1 MSTAPLSAQGSAHD
15 SAYNSTSVSAQ
26 EAAQAAGL
34 RESLGNS
41 LLINTVKLFSLLAK
55 ADNTVTQEER
65 DYVKFYLD
73 SIYHA
78 PVAKYLY
85 EQFEIFLSEN
95 IDAEQAAAQIRTG
108 FSYENRVFILMKVY
122 ELAASDTMDD
132 IERETSRR
140 IGRMIGL
147 SDPDI
152 CFVESIYDIPST
164 ETLDIAKQSEI
175 VSIHIG
181 DDPQL
186 YDIVL
191 PLPLLDLE
199 IFKIRSI
206 YIVLQKND
214 KHSVKVGGVAI
225 AGKTSRNLLNATK
238 IQHNQPIVVS
248 GYSINFEDLSY
259 YFQLKTKTLLGF
271 ALFVSRR
278 INTDR
283 KTTEFVLS
291 QMPSMDDVLLIEFTK
306 LFIILTPLGVT
317 DSDLGKLA
325 NELVVNGRPAE
336 NQVYVNLNDNILIG
350 NCPINLR
357 KLAFQYGLESEVFKF
372 DRKQTSYTIGN
383 YAGCDAVFHDGAPKR
398 WHITIDRTQT
408 ADGSPVYMLNP
419 TGCPHRVGYEGVT
432 IKKQTPV
439 EQECHIFIAKQVFHC
454 SFVTGICRSEPFRF
468 RDFIARNVRYCFQD
482 NTLALDDVSFE
493 IDYGDL
499 VAVMGPSGCGKS
511 TLLNII
517 NGYNKPNDGNIEINA
532 YDLHHDYS
540 ALKDYLGYV
549 PQDDLLFENLTVFEN
564 LYYNAKLRHPELSDK
579 EISLLVEQT
588 LVDIDLVEKR
598 DIKAGSPTQR
608 TLSGGQR
615 KRVNIGLELLA
626 DADVYFLDEPTSGLS
641 SKDSEKIIE
650 LLQRLTLKGKIV
662 FVVIHQPS
670 SKIYKFFSKIL
681 FLDKGGKTAFF
692 GDNMA
697 ALAYFKTHS
706 VESHVSATPV
716 NPEAAAQMVECPVCK
731 NVEPD
736 LLLETLE
743 EPLRDIDGVPLSQR
757 KYSPNYWKEKFLEF
771 RSSVHRLTIEDSERI
786 SLPPPRQF
794 TPHEKW
800 SQFRA
805 LLTRNFTNKFRD
817 RSNLI
822 ITFLEAPVLALAVSF
837 ILRHSAAAGL
847 EYTLFQNDNVLIF
860 VFLSVIIAT
869 FLAITNS
876 IDEIIKDA
884 AILLRERMLNIGNMS
899 YYASKFITL
908 VVFAILQ
915 NALYIAFG
923 FPVLHLKELFVAY
936 LLFLTL
942 VSVAGITVGLLVS
955 ALPNLSSKAA
965 FNIVPLVLI
974 PQIIF
979 GGALIPYSEMDH
991 LKSNSNR
998 EIPEI
1003 CQIIPAR
1010 WAYEGL
1016 MTMQDA
1022 YNSFQPKDDALQ
1034 KQAQSVLSVYDVRD
1048 AAKKEQEDLFAA
1060 DTSAGNSPHTAQ
1072 LNALTHT
1079 IEDANRTIA
1088 DYERS
1093 KPALDSAIELHRL
1106 KYQDNFGNQEIHRQ
1120 VLEAEDKL
1128 NALLARTDSTTKK
1141 PLLDKTTVGLADYPL
1156 LISRKRV
1163 PFTQITIPTVFY
1175 NAVVLLCISIAA
1187 VIAALLMLG
1196 LRERILDFAVRTGK
1210 FFQRKSAA

>member
-1 MSTAPLSAQGSAHD
+1 MSIAPHYAQDTAQSAALKE
-15 SAYNSTSVSAQ
+15 T
-26 EAAQAAGL
+26 
-34 RESLGNS
+34 LGNS

-55 ADNTVTQEER
+55 ADSNVSQAER
-65 DYVKFYLD
+65 DYVRYYLD

-78 PVAKYLY
+78 PVAQYLY
-85 EQFEIFLSEN
+85 EQFEHFLSEN

-122 ELAASDTMDD
+122 ELAASDSMDD
-132 IERETSRR
+132 VERDTARR

-152 CFVESIYDIPST
+152 CKVESIYDLPSS
-164 ETLDIAKQSEI
+164 ETLALAKESEI
-175 VSIHIG
+175 ISIHIG

-186 YDIVL
+186 YDVVL
-191 PLPLLDLE
+191 PFPLLDVE
-199 IFKIRSI
+199 VFKIRSI
-206 YIVLQKND
+206 YIILQKND
-214 KHSVKVGGVAI
+214 KHQVKVGGVPI

-238 IQHNQPIVVS
+238 IQHNQAITVDN
-248 GYSINFEDLSY
+248 YAINFEDLSY
-259 YFQLKTKTLLGF
+259 YFHLKTKTLLGF

-278 INTDR
+278 INQER
-283 KTTEFVLS
+283 KMTEFVLS

-306 LFIILTPLGVT
+306 LFIILTPLGMT

-325 NELVVNGRPAE
+325 NALVINGRAVE
-336 NQVYVNLNDNILIG
+336 SQVYVNLNDSILIG

-357 KLAFQYGLESEVFKF
+357 KLAFQYGLESEVFTFNPKNV
-372 DRKQTSYTIGN
+372 TCTIGN
-383 YAGCDAVFHDGAPKR
+383 YVGCDVVFPDGISKHWQIR
-398 WHITIDRTQT
+398 VTRKEN
-408 ADGSPVYMLNP
+408 ADGSSEYTLDP
-419 TGCPHRVGYEGVT
+419 TGCPHRIGYNGRT
-432 IKKQTPV
+432 LKKPEV
-439 EQECHIFIAKQVFHC
+439 VAAECHIFIAKQVLHC
-454 SFVTGICRSEPFRF
+454 SFLGGVVRSEPFRF
-468 RDFIARNVRYCFQD
+468 RDFIARSVRFCFQD

-532 YDLHHDYS
+532 YDLHHDYQ

-549 PQDDLLFENLTVFEN
+549 PQDDLLFENLTVYEN
-564 LYYNAKLRHPELSDK
+564 LYYNAKLRHPDMSD
-579 EISLLVEQT
+579 EEVAALVEQT
-588 LVDIDLVEKR
+588 IIDIDLVEKR

-670 SKIYKFFSKIL
+670 SKIYKLFSKIL

-706 VESHVSATPV
+706 LESHVSATPV
-716 NPEAAAQMVECPVCK
+716 NPEAAAAMVECPVCK

-757 KYSPNYWKEKFLEF
+757 KYAPMYWKEKFLDF
-771 RSSVHRLTIEDSERI
+771 RTSVHRLTIEDSERV
-786 SLPPPRQF
+786 SLPPPKQLSWNEKWAQF
-794 TPHEKW
+794 T
-800 SQFRA
+800 S
-805 LLTRNFTNKFRD
+805 LLKRNFTNKFRD

-837 ILRHSAAAGL
+837 ILRHVADLGV
-847 EYTLFQNDNVLIF
+847 EYSFFQNDNVLIF
-860 VFLSVIIAT
+860 IFLAVIIST

-884 AILLRERMLNIGNMS
+884 AILLRERMLNIGNVS

-908 VVFAILQ
+908 VVFSILQ
-915 NALYIAFG
+915 NALFIAFA
-923 FPVLHLKELFVAY
+923 FPVLQLRELFLPY

-942 VSVAGITVGLLVS
+942 VSVVGVAIGLLVS

-965 FNIVPLVLI
+965 FNIVPLILI

-979 GGALIPYSEMDH
+979 GGALIPYSEMAH
-991 LKSNSNR
+991 LKFKPER

-1010 WAYEGL
+1010 WAYEGM

-1022 YNSFQPKDDALQ
+1022 YNSFQGKDDALQ
-1034 KQAQSVLSVYDVRD
+1034 LVAKSILSVYDVRD
-1048 AAKKEQEDLFAA
+1048 AATKERDAIIASDSNAVNNPAL
-1060 DTSAGNSPHTAQ
+1060 HTKLA
-1072 LNALTHT
+1072 
-1079 IEDANRTIA
+1079 EVNRTIEEA
-1088 DYERS
+1088 QRKIDDYE
-1093 KPALDSAIELHRL
+1093 KNKNTLDSAVEQHRL
-1106 KYQDNFGNQEIHRQ
+1106 LYQDKYGNQEIHRQ
-1120 VLEAEDKL
+1120 IMEAQDKFG
-1128 NALLARTDSTTKK
+1128 AMLARVDSTTGK
-1141 PLLDKTTVGLADYPL
+1141 PLMDKNDAGLFHYPMLLAEKRIPFSTT
-1156 LISRKRV
+1156 R
-1163 PFTQITIPTVFY
+1163 IPTIFY
-1175 NAVVLLCISIAA
+1175 NSIVLILITFAA
-1187 VIAALLMLG
+1187 ILAALG
-1196 LRERILDFAVRTGK
+1196 LLSMRERLLDAVLRLTK
-1210 FFQRKSAA
+1210 IFQRR

>member
-1 MSTAPLSAQGSAHD
+1 MSTVSQYAPDSAQ
-15 SAYNSTSVSAQ
+15 ST
-26 EAAQAAGL
+26 GL
-34 RESLGNS
+34 KESLGNS

-55 ADNTVTQEER
+55 ADSNVSQAER
-65 DYVKFYLD
+65 DYVRFYLD

-78 PVAKYLY
+78 PVAEYLY
-85 EQFEIFLSEN
+85 EQFEYFLSEN

-122 ELAASDTMDD
+122 ELAASDSMDD
-132 IERETSRR
+132 VERETARR

-147 SDPDI
+147 ADGDI
-152 CFVESIYDIPST
+152 CKVESIYDIPST
-164 ETLDIAKQSEI
+164 ETLEIAKQSEI
-175 VSIHIG
+175 ISIHIG
-181 DDPQL
+181 DDPHL
-186 YDIVL
+186 YDVVL
-191 PLPLLDLE
+191 PYPLLDVE
-199 IFKIRSI
+199 VFKIRSI
-206 YIVLQKND
+206 YIILQKND
-214 KHSVKVGGVAI
+214 KHQIKVGSVPI

-238 IQHNQPIVVS
+238 IQHNQAITVND
-248 GYSINFEDLSY
+248 YNINFEDLSY
-259 YFQLKTKTLLGF
+259 YFHLKTKTLLGF

-278 INTDR
+278 INQER

-291 QMPSMDDVLLIEFTK
+291 QMPSMEDVLLIEFTK

-325 NELVVNGRPAE
+325 NELVVNGRPVETQA
-336 NQVYVNLNDNILIG
+336 YVNLNDSVLIG

-357 KLAFQYGLESEVFKF
+357 KLAFQYGLESEVFTF
-372 DRKQTSYTIGN
+372 DPKKVQCTIGN
-383 YAGCDAVFHDGAPKR
+383 HAGCDVIFHDGISKQWQMHVTRKENANGVAEFILDP
-398 WHITIDRTQT
+398 
-408 ADGSPVYMLNP
+408 A
-419 TGCPHRVGYEGVT
+419 GCPHRVGYNGKAL
-432 IKKQTPV
+432 KKP
-439 EQECHIFIAKQVFHC
+439 EALAPECHIFIAKQVLHC
-454 SFVTGICRSEPFRF
+454 SFLGGVVRSEPFRF
-468 RDFIARNVRYCFQD
+468 RDFIARNVRYSFQD
-482 NTLALDDVSFE
+482 NTLALDDISFE

-517 NGYNKPNDGNIEINA
+517 NGYNRPNLGNIEINA
-532 YDLHHDYS
+532 YDLHHDYQ

-549 PQDDLLFENLTVFEN
+549 PQDDLLFENLTVYEN
-564 LYYNAKLRHPELSDK
+564 LAYNAKLRHPEMSDE
-579 EISLLVEQT
+579 EITTLVEQT

-706 VESHVSATPV
+706 LESHVTATPV
-716 NPEAAAQMVECPVCK
+716 NPEAAAEMVECPVCK

-757 KYSPNYWKEKFLEF
+757 KYSPIYWKDKFLDF
-771 RSSVHRLTIEDSERI
+771 RSSVHRLTIEDSERV
-786 SLPPPRQF
+786 SLPPPRELSLTEKWTQF
-794 TPHEKW
+794 T
-800 SQFRA
+800 S
-805 LLTRNFTNKFRD
+805 LLKRNFVNKFRD

-837 ILRHSAAAGL
+837 ILRHAADIGV
-847 EYTLFQNDNVLIF
+847 EYTFFQNDNVLIF
-860 VFLSVIIAT
+860 IFLSVIIST

-884 AILLRERMLNIGNMS
+884 AILLRERMLNIGNVS

-908 VVFAILQ
+908 IVFAVLQ
-915 NALYIAFG
+915 NALFIAAA
-923 FPVLHLKELFVAY
+923 FPVLQLRELYLPY

-942 VSVAGITVGLLVS
+942 VSIVGIAIGLLVS
-955 ALPNLSSKAA
+955 ALPNLSAKAA
-965 FNIVPLVLI
+965 FNIVPLILI

-979 GGALIPYSEMDH
+979 GGALIQYSEMAH
-991 LKSNSNR
+991 LKFNTDR

-1003 CQIIPAR
+1003 SQIIPAR

-1022 YNSFQPKDDALQ
+1022 YNRFQSKDDALQ
-1034 KQAQSVLSVYDVRD
+1034 AIAKGILKVYDERD
-1048 AAKKEQEDLFAA
+1048 AATKEREAIIAA
-1060 DTSAGNSPHTAQ
+1060 DSSANTNPTLQAK
-1072 LNALTHT
+1072 LAE
-1079 IEDANRTIA
+1079 INRTIETA
-1088 DYERS
+1088 QRRIDEYE
-1093 KPALDSAIELHRL
+1093 KNKGALDSAVEQHRL
-1106 KYQDNFGNQEIHRQ
+1106 QFQDKYGNQEIHRQ
-1120 VLEAEDKL
+1120 IMEAQDKL
-1128 NALLARTDSTTKK
+1128 GAMLARADSATGK
-1141 PLLDKTTVGLADYPL
+1141 PIFADKSGNIGFLNYPM
-1156 LISRKRV
+1156 LINEKRV
-1163 PFTQITIPTVFY
+1163 FFLPTAIPTIFY
-1175 NAVVLLCISIAA
+1175 NAAVLLLITVAA
-1187 VIAALLMLG
+1187 IIGALG
-1196 LRERILDFAVRTGK
+1196 LLSMRERLLDAVFRVTK
-1210 FFQRKSAA
+1210 IFQRK

>member
-1 MSTAPLSAQGSAHD
+1 MISHAHD
-15 SAYNSTSVSAQ
+15 TSQAST
-26 EAAQAAGL
+26 L
-34 RESLGNS
+34 KESLGNS

-55 ADNTVTQEER
+55 ADSSVSQAER
-65 DYVKFYLD
+65 DYVRFYLT

-78 PVAKYLY
+78 PVAEYLY
-85 EQFEIFLSEN
+85 KQFEYFLSEN

-132 IERETSRR
+132 VERETARR

-147 SDPDI
+147 TDPDI
-152 CFVESIYDIPST
+152 CKVESIYDLPST
-164 ETLDIAKQSEI
+164 ETLEIAKQSEI
-175 VSIHIG
+175 ISITIG

-186 YDIVL
+186 FDIVL
-191 PLPLLDLE
+191 PFPLLDVE

-206 YIVLQKND
+206 YIILQKND
-214 KHSVKVGGVAI
+214 KHLVKVGNVPI

-238 IQHNQPIVVS
+238 IQHNQSIS
-248 GYSINFEDLSY
+248 IDSYTINFEDLSY
-259 YFQLKTKTLLGF
+259 YFHLKTKTLLGF

-278 INTDR
+278 INPER
-283 KTTEFVLS
+283 RTTEFVLS

-325 NELVVNGRPAE
+325 NQLVVNGRPVE
-336 NQVYVNLNDNILIG
+336 TQVYVNLNDSVLIG

-357 KLAFQYGLESEVFKF
+357 KLAFQYGLESEVFTF
-372 DRKQTSYTIGN
+372 DPKKPSFTFGN
-383 YAGCDAVFHDGAPKR
+383 HAECDAIFHDGLSKQ
-398 WHITIDRTQT
+398 WHITVTRKDHASSAEYILDPR
-408 ADGSPVYMLNP
+408 
-419 TGCPHRVGYEGVT
+419 GCPHRIGYNGKAV
-432 IKKQTPV
+432 KKPQILPA
-439 EQECHIFIAKQVFHC
+439 ECHIFISKQVFHC
-454 SFVTGICRSEPFRF
+454 SFLGGVVRSEPFRF
-468 RDFIARNVRYCFQD
+468 RDFIARNVRYSFQD
-482 NTLALDDVSFE
+482 NTLALDDISFE

-511 TLLNII
+511 TLLNIM

-532 YDLHHDYS
+532 YDLHHDYQ

-549 PQDDLLFENLTVFEN
+549 PQDDLLFENLTVYEN
-564 LYYNAKLRHPELSDK
+564 LMYNARLRHPDMSDE
-579 EISLLVEQT
+579 EICTLVEQT

-598 DIKAGSPTQR
+598 NVKVGSPTQR

-615 KRVNIGLELLA
+615 KRLNIGLELLA

-670 SKIYKFFSKIL
+670 SKIYKMFNKIL

-692 GDNMA
+692 GDTMA

-706 VESHVSATPV
+706 LESHVSASPV
-716 NPEAAAQMVECPVCK
+716 NPEVAAEMVECPVCK

-757 KYSPNYWKEKFLEF
+757 KYTPMYWKEKFLDF
-771 RSSVHRLTIEDSERI
+771 RASVHRLTIEDSERV
-786 SLPPPRQF
+786 SLPQPRELSLREKWRQF
-794 TPHEKW
+794 TT
-800 SQFRA
+800 
-805 LLTRNFTNKFRD
+805 LLQRNFVNKFRD

-822 ITFLEAPVLALAVSF
+822 ITFFEAPALALAVSF
-837 ILRHSAAAGL
+837 ILRHAADIDA
-847 EYTLFQNDNVLIF
+847 EYNLFQNDNLAIF
-860 VFLSVIIAT
+860 IFLAVIIAT

-884 AILLRERMLNIGNMS
+884 AVLLRERMLNIGNLS

-908 VVFAILQ
+908 VVFALLQ
-915 NALYIAFG
+915 NALFIIAA
-923 FPVLHLKELFVAY
+923 FPILQLQELHAAY

-942 VSVAGITVGLLVS
+942 VSIVGIATGLLIS
-955 ALPNLSSKAA
+955 ALPNLSAKAA

-979 GGALIPYSEMDH
+979 GGALIPYSEMTH
-991 LKSNSNR
+991 LKFNTTR

-1003 CQIIPAR
+1003 CQLIPAR

-1016 MTMQDA
+1016 ITMQDR
-1022 YNSFQPKDDALQ
+1022 YNRFQSRDDELQ
-1034 KQAQSVLSVYDVRD
+1034 APAKNILRVYDERD
-1048 AAKKEQEDLFAA
+1048 AALQERNSLLAQA
-1060 DTSAGNSPHTAQ
+1060 DSSTLSAELQTKLVQ
-1072 LNALTHT
+1072 LNQS
-1079 IEDANRTIA
+1079 IERAEREIDA
-1088 DYERS
+1088 YEQNKAS
-1093 KPALDSAIELHRL
+1093 LDSAVEQHRL
-1106 KYQDNFGNQEIHRQ
+1106 QFQDKYGNQEIHRQ
-1120 VLEAEDKL
+1120 VLEAQDKL
-1128 NALLARTDSTTKK
+1128 HAMLQALDSTGGVMTQAHI
-1141 PLLDKTTVGLADYPL
+1141 GLFDYPM
-1156 LISRKRV
+1156 LIHEKRMFFSQKYV
-1163 PFTQITIPTVFY
+1163 PTVCY
-1175 NAVVLLCISIAA
+1175 NAVVLICMTIFT
-1187 VIAALLMLG
+1187 VLLSLG
-1196 LRERILDFAVRTGK
+1196 LLSVRERLLDTTLRITK
-1210 FFQRKSAA
+1210 LFQHK

>member
-1 MSTAPLSAQGSAHD
+1 MSTAPQYAQDTAQSAA
-15 SAYNSTSVSAQ
+15 
-26 EAAQAAGL
+26 L
-34 RESLGNS
+34 KESLGNS

-55 ADNTVTQEER
+55 ADSNVSQAER
-65 DYVKFYLD
+65 DYVRFYLD

-78 PVAKYLY
+78 PVAQYLY
-85 EQFEIFLSEN
+85 EQFEHFLSET

-122 ELAASDTMDD
+122 ELAASDSMDD
-132 IERETSRR
+132 VERDTARR

-147 SDPDI
+147 TDPDI
-152 CFVESIYDIPST
+152 CKVESIYDLPSS
-164 ETLDIAKQSEI
+164 ETLEIAKQSEI
-175 VSIHIG
+175 ISIHIG
-181 DDPQL
+181 DDPHL
-186 YDIVL
+186 YDVVL
-191 PLPLLDLE
+191 PIPLLDVE
-199 IFKIRSI
+199 VFKIRSI
-206 YIVLQKND
+206 YIILQKND
-214 KHSVKVGGVAI
+214 KHQVKVGGVPI

-238 IQHNQPIVVS
+238 IQHNQPISVNN
-248 GYSINFEDLSY
+248 YSINFEDLSY
-259 YFQLKTKTLLGF
+259 YFHLKTKTLLGF

-278 INTDR
+278 IIEER

-306 LFIILTPLGVT
+306 LFIILTPLGMT

-325 NELVVNGRPAE
+325 NELVVNGRPVE
-336 NQVYVNLNDNILIG
+336 TQIYVNLNDSVLIG

-357 KLAFQYGLESEVFKF
+357 KLAFQYGLESEVFTFNPKNE
-372 DRKQTSYTIGN
+372 TCTIGN
-383 YAGCDAVFHDGAPKR
+383 YEGCDVVFHDGISKHWQIKVFRSQNAAGASEYSL
-398 WHITIDRTQT
+398 D
-408 ADGSPVYMLNP
+408 P
-419 TGCPHRVGYEGVT
+419 TGCPHRVGYNGRT
-432 IKKQTPV
+432 LKKLEPV
-439 EQECHIFIAKQVFHC
+439 AAECHIFIAKQVFHC
-454 SFVTGICRSEPFRF
+454 SFLGGVVRSEPFRF
-468 RDFIARNVRYCFQD
+468 RDFIARSVRFCFQD
-482 NTLALDDVSFE
+482 NTLALDDISFE

-532 YDLHHDYS
+532 YDLHHDYQ

-549 PQDDLLFENLTVFEN
+549 PQDDLLFENLTVYEN
-564 LYYNAKLRHPELSDK
+564 LFYNAKLRHPDVSDE
-579 EISLLVEQT
+579 EITALVEQT
-588 LVDIDLVEKR
+588 IIDIDLVEKR

-670 SKIYKFFSKIL
+670 SKIYKMFSKIL

-706 VESHVSATPV
+706 MESHVTSSPV
-716 NPEAAAQMVECPVCK
+716 NPETAAEMVECPVCK

-757 KYSPNYWKEKFLEF
+757 KYAPMYWKEKFLDY

-786 SLPPPRQF
+786 SLPPPRSLSPSEKWAQF
-794 TPHEKW
+794 T
-800 SQFRA
+800 S
-805 LLTRNFTNKFRD
+805 LLKRNFTNKFRD

-837 ILRHSAAAGL
+837 ILRHAAGL
-847 EYTLFQNDNVLIF
+847 GVEYSFFQNDNVLVFI
-860 VFLSVIIAT
+860 FLSVIIST

-884 AILLRERMLNIGNMS
+884 AILLRERMLNIGNVS

-908 VVFAILQ
+908 VAFSVLQ
-915 NALYIAFG
+915 NALFIGFA
-923 FPVLHLKELFVAY
+923 FPVLQLGELYLPY

-942 VSVAGITVGLLVS
+942 VSIAGTAFGLLVS

-965 FNIVPLVLI
+965 FNIVPLILI

-979 GGALIPYSEMDH
+979 GGALITYSKMDH
-991 LKSNSNR
+991 LKFKPER

-1022 YNSFQPKDDALQ
+1022 YNRFQSKDDALQ
-1034 KQAQSVLSVYDVRD
+1034 AVAKNILSVYDVRD
-1048 AAKKEQEDLFAA
+1048 EAVKEREAIMAA
-1060 DTSAGNSPHTAQ
+1060 DSTAATVP
-1072 LNALTHT
+1072 ALQSKLAEVTRT
-1079 IEDANRTIA
+1079 IENAQRTINE
-1088 DYERS
+1088 YEQNKAS
-1093 KPALDSAIELHRL
+1093 LDSTVEQHRL
-1106 KYQDNFGNQEIHRQ
+1106 LYQDKYGNQEIHRQ
-1120 VLEAEDKL
+1120 IMEAQDKL
-1128 NALLARTDSTTKK
+1128 GAILARTDSATGK
-1141 PLLDKTTVGLADYPL
+1141 PLMDKSSIGLFTYPMLIAEKRIPLTTT
-1156 LISRKRV
+1156 S
-1163 PFTQITIPTVFY
+1163 IPTVFY
-1175 NAVVLLCISIAA
+1175 NAVVLVLISILA
-1187 VIAALLMLG
+1187 VIAALGLLA
-1196 LRERILDFAVRTGK
+1196 LRERLLDAVQRMTK
-1210 FFQRKSAA
+1210 IFQRKS

>member
-1 MSTAPLSAQGSAHD
+1 MSISPHIVHDTAQLTA
-15 SAYNSTSVSAQ
+15 
-26 EAAQAAGL
+26 L
-34 RESLGNS
+34 KESLGNS

-55 ADNTVTQEER
+55 ADSNVTQAER

-78 PVAKYLY
+78 PVAQYLF
-85 EQFEIFLSEN
+85 EQFEFFLSEN
-95 IDAEQAAAQIRTG
+95 IDAEQAASQIRTG

-122 ELAASDTMDD
+122 ELAASDSMDE
-132 IERETSRR
+132 IERETARK

-147 SDPDI
+147 TDADI
-152 CFVESIYDIPST
+152 CKVESIYDIPSS
-164 ETLDIAKQSEI
+164 ETLEIAKQSEI
-175 VSIHIG
+175 ISIHIG

-191 PLPLLDLE
+191 PLPLLDVE
-199 IFKIRSI
+199 VFKIRSI
-206 YIVLQKND
+206 YIILQKND
-214 KHSVKVGGVAI
+214 KHQVKVGGVPI
-225 AGKTSRNLLNATK
+225 AGKTSKNLLNATK
-238 IQHNQPIVVS
+238 IQHNQTIVV
-248 GYSINFEDLSY
+248 GTYTLNFEDLGY
-259 YFQLKTKTLLGF
+259 YFHLKTKTLLGF

-278 INTDR
+278 INQER
-283 KTTEFVLS
+283 RTTEFVLS
-291 QMPSMDDVLLIEFTK
+291 QMPSMEDVLLIEFTK

-325 NELVVNGRPAE
+325 NELVVNGRPVE
-336 NQVYVNLNDNILIG
+336 TQIYVNLNDSVLIG

-357 KLAFQYGLESEVFKF
+357 KLAFQYGLESEVFTF
-372 DRKQTSYTIGN
+372 DPKKTSFTIGN
-383 YAGCDAVFHDGAPKR
+383 FVGCDVVLNDGISKR
-398 WHITIDRTQT
+398 WQAEVQRIENSGGGDTSYILDPR
-408 ADGSPVYMLNP
+408 D
-419 TGCPHRVGYEGVT
+419 CPHRIGYNGKA
-432 IKKQTPV
+432 IKKP
-439 EQECHIFIAKQVFHC
+439 EQVSAECNIFFSKQVLHC
-454 SFVTGICRSEPFRF
+454 SFLGGVVRSEPFRF

-517 NGYNKPNDGNIEINA
+517 NGYNKPNNGNIEINA
-532 YDLHHDYS
+532 YDLHHDYQ

-549 PQDDLLFENLTVFEN
+549 PQDDLLFENLTVYEN
-564 LYYNAKLRHPELSDK
+564 LYYNAKLRHPDMVED
-579 EISLLVEQT
+579 EIVALVEQT
-588 LVDIDLVEKR
+588 IIDIDLQEKR
-598 DIKAGSPTQR
+598 NIKVGSSTQR

-670 SKIYKFFSKIL
+670 SKIYKMFSKVL

-706 VESHVSATPV
+706 LESQISSTPV
-716 NPEAAAQMVECPVCK
+716 NPEAAAKMVECPVCK

-757 KYSPNYWKEKFLEF
+757 KYSPTYWKDKFLDF
-771 RSSVHRLTIEDSERI
+771 RSSVHRLTIEDSERV
-786 SLPPPRQF
+786 SLPPPKELSTKER
-794 TPHEKW
+794 W
-800 SQFRA
+800 SQFVS
-805 LLTRNFTNKFRD
+805 LLKRNFTNKFRD

-822 ITFLEAPVLALAVSF
+822 ITFLEAPALALAVSF
-837 ILRHSAAAGL
+837 ILRHSPGFGA
-847 EYTLFQNDNVLIF
+847 EYTFFQNDNITIF
-860 VFLSVIIAT
+860 IFLAVIIST

-884 AILLRERMLNIGNMS
+884 AILLRERMLNIGNIS

-908 VVFAILQ
+908 IVFSVVQ
-915 NALYIAFG
+915 NFLFIAFA
-923 FPVLHLKELFVAY
+923 FPVLQIRELFLPY

-942 VSVAGITVGLLVS
+942 VSIVGVTVGLLVS

-965 FNIVPLVLI
+965 FNIIPLILI

-991 LKSNSNR
+991 LKLVEER
-998 EIPEI
+998 EIPEV
-1003 CQIIPAR
+1003 CQLIPAR
-1010 WAYEGL
+1010 WAFEGI
-1016 MTMQDA
+1016 MTMHDA
-1022 YNSFQPKDDALQ
+1022 YNSFQATDDALQ
-1034 KQAQSVLSVYDVRD
+1034 TPAKRILEVYDRRDSALQARQSTESPAALAELDQIIRD
-1048 AAKKEQEDLFAA
+1048 ANEQI
-1060 DTSAGNSPHTAQ
+1060 AQ
-1072 LNALTHT
+1072 
-1079 IEDANRTIA
+1079 
-1088 DYERS
+1088 YEREKNS
-1093 KPALDSAIELHRL
+1093 LDSALEQHRL
-1106 KYQDNFGNQEIHRQ
+1106 AYQDKYGNQEIHRQ
-1120 VLEAEDKL
+1120 IMEAQDKFD
-1128 NALLARTDSTTKK
+1128 AMLAKTD
-1141 PLLDKTTVGLADYPL
+1141 DKAPRLTAAEVHCLQYPM
-1156 LISRKRV
+1156 LISAKRI
-1163 PFTQITIPTVFY
+1163 PFTTFIIPTPFF
-1175 NAVVLLCISIAA
+1175 NAAILALIALGMIIGALVL
-1187 VIAALLMLG
+1187 LG
-1196 LRERILDFAVRTGK
+1196 LRERILDGAVRISK
-1210 FFQRKSAA
+1210 LFQRKLS

>member
-1 MSTAPLSAQGSAHD
+1 MSTAPHYAQDTAQSAA
-15 SAYNSTSVSAQ
+15 
-26 EAAQAAGL
+26 L
-34 RESLGNS
+34 KESLGNS

-55 ADNTVTQEER
+55 ADSNVSQAER
-65 DYVKFYLD
+65 DYVRFYLD

-78 PVAKYLY
+78 PVAEYLY
-85 EQFEIFLSEN
+85 EQFEFFLSEN

-122 ELAASDTMDD
+122 ELAASDDMDD
-132 IERETSRR
+132 LERETARR

-147 SDPDI
+147 TDPDI
-152 CFVESIYDIPST
+152 CKVESIYDIPST

-175 VSIHIG
+175 ISIHIG
-181 DDPQL
+181 DDPHL
-186 YDIVL
+186 YDVVL
-191 PLPLLDLE
+191 PFPLMDVE
-199 IFKIRSI
+199 VFKIRSI
-206 YIVLQKND
+206 YIILQKND
-214 KHSVKVGGVAI
+214 KHQVKVGGVPI

-238 IQHNQPIVVS
+238 IQHNQPISV
-248 GYSINFEDLSY
+248 GAYNLNFEDLSY
-259 YFQLKTKTLLGF
+259 YFHLKTKTLLGF

-278 INTDR
+278 INEER

-306 LFIILTPLGVT
+306 LFIILTPLGMT

-325 NELVVNGRPAE
+325 NELVVNGRPVE
-336 NQVYVNLNDNILIG
+336 TQIYVNLNDSVLIG

-357 KLAFQYGLESEVFKF
+357 KLAFQYGLESEVFTF
-372 DRKQTSYTIGN
+372 DPKKEICTIGN
-383 YAGCDAVFHDGAPKR
+383 YSGCDVIFNDGASKHWQIKVFR
-398 WHITIDRTQT
+398 SQNASGTNEYTID
-408 ADGSPVYMLNP
+408 P
-419 TGCPHRVGYEGVT
+419 TGCPHRVGYDGRSL
-432 IKKQTPV
+432 KKPEPV
-439 EQECHIFIAKQVFHC
+439 AAECHIFIAKQVLHC
-454 SFVTGICRSEPFRF
+454 SFLGGVVRSEPFRF
-468 RDFIARNVRYCFQD
+468 RDFIARSVRFCFQD
-482 NTLALDDVSFE
+482 NTLALDDISFE

-517 NGYNKPNDGNIEINA
+517 NGYNKPNNGNIEINA
-532 YDLHHDYS
+532 YDLHHDYQ

-549 PQDDLLFENLTVFEN
+549 PQDDLLFENLTVYEN
-564 LYYNAKLRHPELSDK
+564 LFYNAKLRHPEMSDE
-579 EISLLVEQT
+579 EIMILVEQT

-670 SKIYKFFSKIL
+670 SKIYKMFSKIL

-706 VESHVSATPV
+706 LESHVSATPV
-716 NPEAAAQMVECPVCK
+716 NPEAAAEMVECPVCK

-757 KYSPNYWKEKFLEF
+757 KYTPMYWKEKFLDY
-771 RSSVHRLTIEDSERI
+771 RSSVHRLTIEDSERVA
-786 SLPPPRQF
+786 LPPPRELAPSEKWTQF
-794 TPHEKW
+794 T
-800 SQFRA
+800 S
-805 LLTRNFTNKFRD
+805 LLKRNFINKFRD

-837 ILRHSAAAGL
+837 ILRHVADLGV
-847 EYTLFQNDNVLIF
+847 EYTFFQNDNVLIF
-860 VFLSVIIAT
+860 IFLAVIIST

-884 AILLRERMLNIGNMS
+884 AILLRERMLNIGNVS

-908 VVFAILQ
+908 VVFSVIQ
-915 NALYIAFG
+915 NALFIAFA
-923 FPVLHLKELFVAY
+923 FPVLQLRELFLPY

-942 VSVAGITVGLLVS
+942 VSVAGIAIGLLVS

-965 FNIVPLVLI
+965 FNIVPLILI

-979 GGALIPYSEMDH
+979 GGALIPYSEMAH
-991 LKSNSNR
+991 LKFKPER

-1022 YNSFQPKDDALQ
+1022 FNSFQNRDDELQ
-1034 KQAQSVLSVYDVRD
+1034 AVAKSILSTYDVRD
-1048 AAKKEQEDLFAA
+1048 QAIREREALLAA
-1060 DTSAGNSPHTAQ
+1060 DTTTANIPLLQNKLSELNRSIEETEHKIREYEAGK
-1072 LNALTHT
+1072 
-1079 IEDANRTIA
+1079 
-1088 DYERS
+1088 S
-1093 KPALDSAIELHRL
+1093 KLDSALEQHRL
-1106 KYQDNFGNQEIHRQ
+1106 LNQDKYGNQEIHRQ
-1120 VLEAEDKL
+1120 IMEAQDKL
-1128 NALLARTDSTTKK
+1128 GAMLARTDSATHK
-1141 PLLDKTTVGLADYPL
+1141 PLLDKSALGLFHYPM
-1156 LISRKRV
+1156 LIAEKRV
-1163 PFTQITIPTVFY
+1163 PFTATTVPTIFY
-1175 NAVVLLCISIAA
+1175 NAVVLILISIAA
-1187 VIAALLMLG
+1187 VIGALGLLG
-1196 LRERILDFAVRTGK
+1196 LRERLLDAVLRISK
-1210 FFQRKSAA
+1210 IFQRRS

>member
-1 MSTAPLSAQGSAHD
+1 MSTAPLSLTDTAQSA
-15 SAYNSTSVSAQ
+15 A
-26 EAAQAAGL
+26 L

-55 ADNTVTQEER
+55 ADSNVSQAER
-65 DYVKFYLD
+65 DYVRFYLE

-78 PVAKYLY
+78 PVAEYLF
-85 EQFEIFLSEN
+85 EQFEVFVEEN
-95 IDAEQAAAQIRTG
+95 IDAEAAAAQIRTG

-122 ELAASDTMDD
+122 ELAASDSMDD
-132 IERETSRR
+132 IERETARR

-147 SDPDI
+147 SDADI
-152 CFVESIYDIPST
+152 CFVESIYDLPSN
-164 ETLDIAKQSEI
+164 ETLEIAKRSEI

-181 DDPQL
+181 DDAHL
-186 YDIVL
+186 FDMVL
-191 PLPLLDLE
+191 PFPLLDVE
-199 IFKIRSI
+199 VFKIRSI
-206 YIVLQKND
+206 FIILQKND
-214 KHSVKVGGVAI
+214 KHAVKVGGVAI

-238 IQHNQPIVVS
+238 IQHNQAITINE
-248 GYSINFEDLSY
+248 YTINFEDLAY

-278 INTDR
+278 INVDR

-291 QMPSMDDVLLIEFTK
+291 QMPTMDDVLLIEFTK

-325 NELVVNGRPAE
+325 NELIVNGRVVE
-336 NQVYVNLNDNILIG
+336 NQVYVNLNDSVLIG

-372 DRKQTSYTIGN
+372 DPKKEAFTFGN
-383 YAGCDAVFHDGAPKR
+383 YESCDVVFHDGISKR
-398 WHITIDRTQT
+398 WQIKVTRTQKGNEQEYT
-408 ADGSPVYMLNP
+408 LHPG
-419 TGCPHRVGYEGVT
+419 GCPHRIGLDGQAISRPTVVQAES
-432 IKKQTPV
+432 
-439 EQECHIFIAKQVFHC
+439 HIFIAKQVFHC
-454 SFVTGICRSEPFRF
+454 SFQGGLCRSEPFRF
-468 RDFIARNVRYCFQD
+468 RDLIAHNVRYCFQD

-532 YDLHHDYS
+532 YDLHHEYS

-564 LYYNAKLRHPELSDK
+564 LYYNAKLRHPDMSEE
-579 EISLLVEQT
+579 EITMLVEQA

-615 KRVNIGLELLA
+615 KRVNIGLELLS

-670 SKIYKFFSKIL
+670 SKIYKMFSKVL

-706 VESHVSATPV
+706 AESHISSTPI
-716 NPEAAAQMVECPVCK
+716 NPEAAAAMVECPVCK

-771 RSSVHRLTIEDSERI
+771 RSSVHRLTIEDSERV
-786 SLPPPRQF
+786 SLPPPKLLAPR
-794 TPHEKW
+794 EKW
-800 SQFRA
+800 KQFRA

-822 ITFLEAPVLALAVSF
+822 ITFLEAPILGLAVAF
-837 ILRHSAAAGL
+837 ILRHAPGFGT
-847 EYTLFQNDNVLIF
+847 EYSFFQNDNVLIF
-860 VFLSVIIAT
+860 IFLAVIIST
-869 FLAITNS
+869 FLGITNS

-884 AILLRERMLNIGNMS
+884 AILLRERMLNIGNVS

-908 VVFAILQ
+908 IIFAVLQ
-915 NALYIAFG
+915 NALFIVFA
-923 FPVLHLKELFVAY
+923 FPVLQMNELYIQY
-936 LLFLTL
+936 LFFLTL
-942 VSVAGITVGLLVS
+942 VSINGIALGLLVS
-955 ALPNLSSKAA
+955 SLPNLSSKAA
-965 FNIVPLVLI
+965 FNIVPLILI

-979 GGALIPYSEMDH
+979 GGALISFSEMDH
-991 LKSNSNR
+991 LKINPSR

-1003 CQIIPAR
+1003 CQVVPAR

-1016 MTMQDA
+1016 MTMQDR
-1022 YNSFQPKDDALQ
+1022 YNSFQPVDDELQ
-1034 KQAQSVLSVYDVRD
+1034 ARANGVLGIYDKREE
-1048 AAKKEQEDLFAA
+1048 AKKERDGLLAQD
-1060 DTSAGNSPHTAQ
+1060 SAGTSTPNQHQSRIAE
-1072 LNALTHT
+1072 LNAT
-1079 IEDANRTIA
+1079 ISASEQRIGEYEAN
-1088 DYERS
+1088 
-1093 KPALDSAIELHRL
+1093 KPALDSLIEQHRL
-1106 KYQDNFGNQEIHRQ
+1106 NYQDKYGNQEIHRQ
-1120 VLEAEDKL
+1120 VLEAQDKL
-1128 NALLARTDSTTKK
+1128 REILTRTDSLTQK
-1141 PLLDKTTVGLADYPL
+1141 PLVDKSNVGLFHYPL
-1156 LISRKRV
+1156 LISEKRV
-1163 PFTQITIPTVFY
+1163 PLTSFTIPTIFY
-1175 NAVVLLCISIAA
+1175 NSVVLLFITLAA
-1187 VIAALLMLG
+1187 VGAALALLG
-1196 LRERILDFAVRTGK
+1196 LRERILDAVFRLSK
-1210 FFQRKSAA
+1210 VFQRGK

>member
-1 MSTAPLSAQGSAHD
+1 MSTAPQYAQDTAQSAA
-15 SAYNSTSVSAQ
+15 
-26 EAAQAAGL
+26 L
-34 RESLGNS
+34 KESLGNS

-55 ADNTVTQEER
+55 ADSNVSQAER

-78 PVAKYLY
+78 PVAQYLY
-85 EQFEIFLSEN
+85 EQFEYFLSET

-122 ELAASDTMDD
+122 ELAASDSMDD
-132 IERETSRR
+132 VERDTARR

-147 SDPDI
+147 TDPDI
-152 CFVESIYDIPST
+152 CKVESIYDLPSS
-164 ETLDIAKQSEI
+164 ETLAIAKQSEI
-175 VSIHIG
+175 ISIHIG
-181 DDPQL
+181 DDPHL
-186 YDIVL
+186 YDVVL
-191 PLPLLDLE
+191 PIPLLDVE
-199 IFKIRSI
+199 VFKIRSI
-206 YIVLQKND
+206 YIILQKND
-214 KHSVKVGGVAI
+214 KHQVRVGGVPI

-238 IQHNQPIVVS
+238 IQHNQPIS
-248 GYSINFEDLSY
+248 FNNYSINFEDLSY
-259 YFQLKTKTLLGF
+259 YFHLKTKTLLGF

-278 INTDR
+278 IIEER

-306 LFIILTPLGVT
+306 LFIILTPLGMT

-325 NELVVNGRPAE
+325 NELVVNGRPVE
-336 NQVYVNLNDNILIG
+336 TQIYVNLNDSVLIG

-357 KLAFQYGLESEVFKF
+357 KLAFQYGLESEVFTFNPKNE
-372 DRKQTSYTIGN
+372 TCTIGN
-383 YAGCDAVFHDGAPKR
+383 YEGCDVVFNDGISKHWQIKVFRNQNAAGASEY
-398 WHITIDRTQT
+398 TLD
-408 ADGSPVYMLNP
+408 P
-419 TGCPHRVGYEGVT
+419 TGCPHRVGYNGRT
-432 IKKQTPV
+432 LKKLEPV
-439 EQECHIFIAKQVFHC
+439 AAECHIFIAKQVFHC
-454 SFVTGICRSEPFRF
+454 SFLGGVVRSEPFRF
-468 RDFIARNVRYCFQD
+468 RDFIARSVRFCFQD
-482 NTLALDDVSFE
+482 NTLALDDISFE

-532 YDLHHDYS
+532 YDLHHDYQ

-549 PQDDLLFENLTVFEN
+549 PQDDLLFENLTVYEN
-564 LYYNAKLRHPELSDK
+564 LFYNAKLRHPDISDE
-579 EISLLVEQT
+579 EITALVEQT
-588 LVDIDLVEKR
+588 IIDIDLVEKR
-598 DIKAGSPTQR
+598 DIRAGSPTQR

-670 SKIYKFFSKIL
+670 SKIYKMFSKIL

-706 VESHVSATPV
+706 LEAHVTSSPV
-716 NPEAAAQMVECPVCK
+716 NPETAAEMVECPVCK

-757 KYSPNYWKEKFLEF
+757 KYAPMYWKEKFLDY
-771 RSSVHRLTIEDSERI
+771 RSSVHRLTIEDSERV
-786 SLPPPRQF
+786 SLPPPRALSPTEKWAQF
-794 TPHEKW
+794 T
-800 SQFRA
+800 S
-805 LLTRNFTNKFRD
+805 LLKRNFTNKFRD

-837 ILRHSAAAGL
+837 ILRHTAGMGL
-847 EYTLFQNDNVLIF
+847 EYSFFQNDNVLVFI
-860 VFLSVIIAT
+860 FLSVIIST

-884 AILLRERMLNIGNMS
+884 AILLRERMLNIGNVS

-908 VVFAILQ
+908 VAFSILQ
-915 NALYIAFG
+915 NALFIAFA
-923 FPVLHLKELFVAY
+923 FPVLQLGELYLPY

-942 VSVAGITVGLLVS
+942 VSIAGTAIGLLVS

-965 FNIVPLVLI
+965 FNIVPLILI

-979 GGALIPYSEMDH
+979 GGALISYSKMDH
-991 LKSNSNR
+991 LKFKSER

-1022 YNSFQPKDDALQ
+1022 YNRFQSKDDALQ
-1034 KQAQSVLSVYDVRD
+1034 AVAKNILSVYDVRD
-1048 AAKKEQEDLFAA
+1048 EAIKERDAIRAA
-1060 DTSAGNSPHTAQ
+1060 DTSAATDPTLQSKQAE
-1072 LNALTHT
+1072 LTRT
-1079 IEDANRTIA
+1079 IEQAQRSINE
-1088 DYERS
+1088 YEGNKAS
-1093 KPALDSAIELHRL
+1093 LDSTVEQHRL
-1106 KYQDNFGNQEIHRQ
+1106 LYQDKYGNQEIHRQ
-1120 VLEAEDKL
+1120 IMEAQDKL
-1128 NALLARTDSTTKK
+1128 AAMLARTDSVTGK
-1141 PLLDKTTVGLADYPL
+1141 PLLDKSSVGLFHYPM
-1156 LISRKRV
+1156 LIAEKRI
-1163 PFTQITIPTVFY
+1163 PFTTTTIPTIFY
-1175 NAVVLLCISIAA
+1175 NSVVLSLISIMAI
-1187 VIAALLMLG
+1187 IAALGLLG
-1196 LRERILDFAVRTGK
+1196 LRERLLDAVVRMTK
-1210 FFQRKSAA
+1210 VFQRKS

>member
-1 MSTAPLSAQGSAHD
+1 MSTAPQYAQDTAQSAA
-15 SAYNSTSVSAQ
+15 
-26 EAAQAAGL
+26 L
-34 RESLGNS
+34 KESLGNS

-55 ADNTVTQEER
+55 ADSNVSQAER
-65 DYVKFYLD
+65 DYVRFYLD

-78 PVAKYLY
+78 PVAQYLY
-85 EQFEIFLSEN
+85 EQFEHFLSEN

-122 ELAASDTMDD
+122 ELAASDSMDD
-132 IERETSRR
+132 VERDTARR

-147 SDPDI
+147 TDPDI
-152 CFVESIYDIPST
+152 CKVESIYDLPSS
-164 ETLDIAKQSEI
+164 ETLEIAKQSEI
-175 VSIHIG
+175 ISIHIG
-181 DDPQL
+181 DDPHL
-186 YDIVL
+186 YDVVL
-191 PLPLLDLE
+191 PIPLLDVE
-199 IFKIRSI
+199 VFKIRSI
-206 YIVLQKND
+206 YIILQKND
-214 KHSVKVGGVAI
+214 KHQVKVGGVPI

-238 IQHNQPIVVS
+238 IQHNQPISVNN
-248 GYSINFEDLSY
+248 YSINFEDLSY
-259 YFQLKTKTLLGF
+259 YFHLKTKTLLGF

-278 INTDR
+278 IIEER

-306 LFIILTPLGVT
+306 LFIILTPLGMT

-325 NELVVNGRPAE
+325 NELVVNGRPVE
-336 NQVYVNLNDNILIG
+336 TQIYVNLNDSVLIG

-357 KLAFQYGLESEVFKF
+357 KLAFQYGLESEVFTF
-372 DRKQTSYTIGN
+372 NPQNETCTIGN
-383 YAGCDAVFHDGAPKR
+383 YEGCDVVFHDGISKHWQIKVFRSQNA
-398 WHITIDRTQT
+398 
-408 ADGSPVYMLNP
+408 AGGSEYSLDPS
-419 TGCPHRVGYEGVT
+419 GCPHRVGYNGRT
-432 IKKQTPV
+432 LKKLESV
-439 EQECHIFIAKQVFHC
+439 AAECHIFIAKQVFHC
-454 SFVTGICRSEPFRF
+454 SFLGGVVRSEPFRF
-468 RDFIARNVRYCFQD
+468 RDFIARSVRFCFQD
-482 NTLALDDVSFE
+482 NTLALDDISFE

-532 YDLHHDYS
+532 YDLHHDYQ

-549 PQDDLLFENLTVFEN
+549 PQDDLLFENLTVYEN
-564 LYYNAKLRHPELSDK
+564 LFYNAKLRHPDISDE
-579 EISLLVEQT
+579 EITALVEQT
-588 LVDIDLVEKR
+588 IIDIDLVEKR

-670 SKIYKFFSKIL
+670 SKIYKMFSKIL

-706 VESHVSATPV
+706 VASHVTSSPV
-716 NPEAAAQMVECPVCK
+716 NPETAAEMVECPVCK

-757 KYSPNYWKEKFLEF
+757 KYAPMYWKEKFLDY

-786 SLPPPRQF
+786 SLPPPRALSPSEKWAQF
-794 TPHEKW
+794 T
-800 SQFRA
+800 S
-805 LLTRNFTNKFRD
+805 LLKRNFTNKFRD

-837 ILRHSAAAGL
+837 ILRHAAGL
-847 EYTLFQNDNVLIF
+847 GVEYSFFQNDNVLVFI
-860 VFLSVIIAT
+860 FLSVIIST

-884 AILLRERMLNIGNMS
+884 AILLRERMLNIGNVS

-908 VVFAILQ
+908 VAFSVLQ
-915 NALYIAFG
+915 NALFIGFA
-923 FPVLHLKELFVAY
+923 FPVLQLGELYLPY

-942 VSVAGITVGLLVS
+942 VSIAGTAIGLLVS

-965 FNIVPLVLI
+965 FNIVPLILI

-979 GGALIPYSEMDH
+979 GGALIPYSKMDH
-991 LKSNSNR
+991 LKLKTER

-1022 YNSFQPKDDALQ
+1022 YNRFQSKDDALQ
-1034 KQAQSVLSVYDVRD
+1034 AVAKNILSVYDVRD
-1048 AAKKEQEDLFAA
+1048 EAVKEREAIMAA
-1060 DTSAGNSPHTAQ
+1060 DSTAATVP
-1072 LNALTHT
+1072 ALQSKL
-1079 IEDANRTIA
+1079 AAVARTIA
-1088 DYERS
+1088 ESQRTIDEYEKNKS
-1093 KPALDSAIELHRL
+1093 TLDSTVEQHRL
-1106 KYQDNFGNQEIHRQ
+1106 LYQDKYGNQEIHRQ
-1120 VLEAEDKL
+1120 IMEAQDKL
-1128 NALLARTDSTTKK
+1128 GAILARTDSTTGK
-1141 PLLDKTTVGLADYPL
+1141 PLLDKSNVGLLQYPM
-1156 LISRKRV
+1156 LIAEKRI
-1163 PFTQITIPTVFY
+1163 PFTTMTIPTIFY
-1175 NAVVLLCISIAA
+1175 NSVVLALISIVA
-1187 VIAALLMLG
+1187 VIGALGLLG
-1196 LRERILDFAVRTGK
+1196 LRERLLDAVLRLSK
-1210 FFQRKSAA
+1210 IFQRKS

>member
-1 MSTAPLSAQGSAHD
+1 MSTAPQYAQDTAQSAA
-15 SAYNSTSVSAQ
+15 
-26 EAAQAAGL
+26 L
-34 RESLGNS
+34 KESLGNS

-55 ADNTVTQEER
+55 ADSNVSQAER

-78 PVAKYLY
+78 PVAEYLY
-85 EQFEIFLSEN
+85 EQFEHFLSES

-122 ELAASDTMDD
+122 ELAASDSMDD
-132 IERETSRR
+132 VERDTARR

-147 SDPDI
+147 TDPDI
-152 CFVESIYDIPST
+152 CKVESIYDLPSS
-164 ETLDIAKQSEI
+164 ETLEIAKQSEI
-175 VSIHIG
+175 ISIHIG
-181 DDPQL
+181 DDPHL
-186 YDIVL
+186 YDVVL
-191 PLPLLDLE
+191 PIPLLDVE
-199 IFKIRSI
+199 VFKIRSI
-206 YIVLQKND
+206 YIILQKND
-214 KHSVKVGGVAI
+214 KHQVKVGGVPI

-238 IQHNQPIVVS
+238 IQHNQPISVNN
-248 GYSINFEDLSY
+248 YSINFEDLSY
-259 YFQLKTKTLLGF
+259 YFHLKTKTLLGF

-278 INTDR
+278 IIEER

-306 LFIILTPLGVT
+306 LFIILTPLGMT

-325 NELVVNGRPAE
+325 NELVVNGRPVE
-336 NQVYVNLNDNILIG
+336 TQIYVNLNDSVLIG

-357 KLAFQYGLESEVFKF
+357 KLAFQYGLESEVFTFNPKNE
-372 DRKQTSYTIGN
+372 TCTIGN
-383 YAGCDAVFHDGAPKR
+383 YEGCDVVFHDGISKHWQIKVFRSQNAAGASEYSL
-398 WHITIDRTQT
+398 D
-408 ADGSPVYMLNP
+408 P
-419 TGCPHRVGYEGVT
+419 TGCPHRVGYNGRT
-432 IKKQTPV
+432 LKKLETV
-439 EQECHIFIAKQVFHC
+439 AAECHIFIAKQVFHC
-454 SFVTGICRSEPFRF
+454 SFLGGVVRSEPFRF
-468 RDFIARNVRYCFQD
+468 RDFIARSVRFCFQD
-482 NTLALDDVSFE
+482 NTLALDDISFE

-532 YDLHHDYS
+532 YDLHHDYQ

-549 PQDDLLFENLTVFEN
+549 PQDDLLFENLTVYEN
-564 LYYNAKLRHPELSDK
+564 LFYNAKLRHPDVSDE
-579 EISLLVEQT
+579 EITALVEQT
-588 LVDIDLVEKR
+588 IIDIDLVEKR

-670 SKIYKFFSKIL
+670 SKIYKMFSKIL

-706 VESHVSATPV
+706 MESHVTSSPV
-716 NPEAAAQMVECPVCK
+716 NPETAAEMVECPVCK

-757 KYSPNYWKEKFLEF
+757 KYAPMYWKEKFLDY

-786 SLPPPRQF
+786 SLPPPRSLSPSEKWAQF
-794 TPHEKW
+794 T
-800 SQFRA
+800 S
-805 LLTRNFTNKFRD
+805 LLKRNFTNKFRD

-837 ILRHSAAAGL
+837 ILRHAAGL
-847 EYTLFQNDNVLIF
+847 GVEYSFFQNDNVLVFI
-860 VFLSVIIAT
+860 FLSVIIST

-884 AILLRERMLNIGNMS
+884 AILLRERMLNIGNVS

-908 VVFAILQ
+908 VAFSVLQ
-915 NALYIAFG
+915 NALFIGFA
-923 FPVLHLKELFVAY
+923 FPVLQLGELYLPY

-942 VSVAGITVGLLVS
+942 VSIAGTAFGLLVS

-965 FNIVPLVLI
+965 FNIVPLILI

-979 GGALIPYSEMDH
+979 GGALITYSKMDH
-991 LKSNSNR
+991 LKFKPER

-1022 YNSFQPKDDALQ
+1022 YNRFQSKDDALQ
-1034 KQAQSVLSVYDVRD
+1034 AVAKNILSVYDVRD
-1048 AAKKEQEDLFAA
+1048 EAVKEREAIMAA
-1060 DTSAGNSPHTAQ
+1060 DSTAATVP
-1072 LNALTHT
+1072 ALQSKLAEVTRT
-1079 IEDANRTIA
+1079 IENAQRTINE
-1088 DYERS
+1088 YEQNKAS
-1093 KPALDSAIELHRL
+1093 LDSTVEQHRL
-1106 KYQDNFGNQEIHRQ
+1106 LYQDKYGNQEIHRQ
-1120 VLEAEDKL
+1120 IMEAQDKL
-1128 NALLARTDSTTKK
+1128 GAILARTDSATGK
-1141 PLLDKTTVGLADYPL
+1141 PLMDKSSIGLFTYPMLIAEKRIPLTTT
-1156 LISRKRV
+1156 S
-1163 PFTQITIPTVFY
+1163 IPTVFY
-1175 NAVVLLCISIAA
+1175 NAVVLVLISILA
-1187 VIAALLMLG
+1187 VIAALGLLA
-1196 LRERILDFAVRTGK
+1196 LRERLLDAVQRMTK
-1210 FFQRKSAA
+1210 IFQRKS

>member
-1 MSTAPLSAQGSAHD
+1 MSTAPLSATDTAQSA
-15 SAYNSTSVSAQ
+15 A
-26 EAAQAAGL
+26 L

-55 ADNTVTQEER
+55 ADSNVTQAER
-65 DYVKFYLD
+65 DYVRFYLD

-78 PVAKYLY
+78 PVAQYLY
-85 EQFEIFLSEN
+85 EQFEVFVEAN
-95 IDAEQAAAQIRTG
+95 IDAEAAAAQIRTG

-122 ELAASDTMDD
+122 ELAASDSMDD
-132 IERETSRR
+132 IERETARK

-147 SDPDI
+147 ADADI
-152 CFVESIYDIPST
+152 CFVESIYDLPSN
-164 ETLDIAKQSEI
+164 ETLEIAKKSEI
-175 VSIHIG
+175 ISIHIG
-181 DDPQL
+181 DDAQL
-186 YDIVL
+186 FDIVL
-191 PLPLLDLE
+191 PFPLLDVE

-206 YIVLQKND
+206 YIILQKND
-214 KHSVKVGGVAI
+214 RHPVKVGGVAI

-238 IQHNQPIVVS
+238 IQHNQSISVNE
-248 GYSINFEDLSY
+248 YTINFEDLSY

-278 INTDR
+278 INVDR

-291 QMPSMDDVLLIEFTK
+291 QMPSMDDVMLIEFTK

-325 NELVVNGRPAE
+325 NELVVNGRVVE
-336 NQVYVNLNDNILIG
+336 NQIYVNLNDNVLIG

-357 KLAFQYGLESEVFKF
+357 KLAFQYGLESEVFTF
-372 DRKQTSYTIGN
+372 DPKKDAITFGN
-383 YAGCDAVFHDGAPKR
+383 YIGSDIQFNDGLVKR
-398 WHITIDRTQT
+398 WQIKVSRAMKGNEVEYTLH
-408 ADGSPVYMLNP
+408 PE
-419 TGCPHRVGYEGVT
+419 GCPHRIGINGEAISKPTVVNAEA
-432 IKKQTPV
+432 
-439 EQECHIFIAKQVFHC
+439 HIFIAKQVFHC
-454 SFVTGICRSEPFRF
+454 SFQGGLVRSEPFRF
-468 RDFIARNVRYCFQD
+468 RDFIASGVRYCFQD

-532 YDLHHDYS
+532 YDLHHEYS

-564 LYYNAKLRHPELSDK
+564 LYYNAKLRHPDMTED
-579 EISLLVEQT
+579 EVTLLVQQT
-588 LVDIDLVEKR
+588 LIDIDLVEKR

-670 SKIYKFFSKIL
+670 SKIYKMFSKIL

-692 GDNMA
+692 GDSMA

-706 VESHVSATPV
+706 AESHISSTPI
-716 NPEAAAQMVECPVCK
+716 NPEAAAAMVECPVCK

-757 KYSPNYWKEKFLEF
+757 KYAPNYWKEKFLEF
-771 RSSVHRLTIEDSERI
+771 RASVHRLTIEDSERV
-786 SLPPPRQF
+786 SLPPPKMLA
-794 TPHEKW
+794 PKEKW
-800 SQFRA
+800 AQFRA

-822 ITFLEAPVLALAVSF
+822 ITFLEAPVLAIAVAF
-837 ILRHSAAAGL
+837 ILRHAPGFGV
-847 EYTLFQNDNVLIF
+847 EYTFFQNDNVLIYI
-860 VFLSVIIAT
+860 FLSVIIST

-884 AILLRERMLNIGNMS
+884 AILLRERMLNIGNVS

-908 VVFAILQ
+908 LVFAFLQ
-915 NALYIAFG
+915 N
-923 FPVLHLKELFVAY
+923 VLFVAFSFPILQLRELY
-936 LLFLTL
+936 VHYVLFLTL
-942 VSVAGITVGLLVS
+942 VSVNGLALGLLVS

-965 FNIVPLVLI
+965 FNIVPLILI

-979 GGALIPYSEMDH
+979 GGALISFSEMDH
-991 LKSNSNR
+991 LKINPTR

-1010 WAYEGL
+1010 WAYEGM
-1016 MTMQDA
+1016 MTMQDR
-1022 YNSFQPKDDALQ
+1022 YNSFQPVDDELQ
-1034 KQAQSVLSVYDVRD
+1034 SRANGVLAVYDVRD
-1048 AAKKEQEDLFAA
+1048 AAVKERDALAA
-1060 DTSAGNSPHTAQ
+1060 QDSSGNVANAGANAGANQARITA
-1072 LNALTHT
+1072 LNAS
-1079 IEDANRTIA
+1079 IEAAEQRIGE
-1088 DYERS
+1088 YERN
-1093 KPALDSAIELHRL
+1093 KAGLDSLIEKHRL
-1106 KYQDNFGNQEIHRQ
+1106 GYQDKYGNQEIHRQ
-1120 VLEAEDKL
+1120 IMEAQDKL
-1128 NALLARTDSTTKK
+1128 REILSRTDSLTQK
-1141 PLLDKTTVGLADYPL
+1141 PIIEKSSVNLIHYPL
-1156 LISRKRV
+1156 LISEKRV
-1163 PFTQITIPTVFY
+1163 PLTHITIPTIFY
-1175 NAVVLLCISIAA
+1175 NSVILLIITLAA
-1187 VIAALLMLG
+1187 VGAALVMLS
-1196 LRERILDFAVRTGK
+1196 LRERILDAVFRLTK
-1210 FFQRKSAA
+1210 MFQRNRS